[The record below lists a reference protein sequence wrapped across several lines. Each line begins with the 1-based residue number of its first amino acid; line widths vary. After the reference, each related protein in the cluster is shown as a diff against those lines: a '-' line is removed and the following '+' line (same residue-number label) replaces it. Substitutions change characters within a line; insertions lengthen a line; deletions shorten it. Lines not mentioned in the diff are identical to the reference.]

1 MIGVLHVD
9 AHPLAFTPP
18 VAACSY
24 WHTFRGVGLD
34 PFGGATIFRPWEDG
48 TNSVENATRRA
59 DVAFEFFQKLGVDYY
74 TFHDVDVSPQGA
86 SLKESNANFDK
97 VRCRVAP
104 TACFISIKIA
114 ALVRHML
121 WCAHHSSLC
130 ALPYRTVTSPLQLA
144 AHLAKKQKETG
155 VKLLWG
161 TANLFSH
168 HRFHSGAATN
178 PQAEIFAYG
187 ASQVRSKETFLV
199 LPERWYHRPHHPL
212 QRENLA

>member
-1 MIGVLHVD
+1 MKDWLRFSV
-9 AHPLAFTPP
+9 
-18 VAACSY
+18 CY

-48 TNSVENATRRA
+48 TNSVDNAIRRA

-74 TFHDVDVSPQGA
+74 SFHDVDVSPQGA
-86 SLKESNANFDK
+86 NLKESNANFDK
-97 VRCRVAP
+97 V
-104 TACFISIKIA
+104 
-114 ALVRHML
+114 
-121 WCAHHSSLC
+121 
-130 ALPYRTVTSPLQLA
+130 A

-187 ASQVRSKETFLV
+187 AAQVKKAMEVTHALGGENYVF
-199 LPERWYHRPHHPL
+199 WGG
-212 QRENLA
+212 REGYQSILNTNVRRELDHFAR